1 MAGYHVK
8 FEEFEEAED
17 CQQSET
23 AKVPESVHRKNGVD
37 CMNPGCNTGACDYCE
52 VCGWNVS
59 EAERRSNLSLVS
71 NENGM
76 RRLFVGIPEE
86 FRKNSSKEEKNGS

>member
-8 FEEFEEAED
+8 FEEYEEFED
-17 CQQSET
+17 YQQSAPTSESR
-23 AKVPESVHRKNGVD
+23 SVHRKNGVD
-37 CMNPGCNTGACDYCE
+37 CMNPGCNSGACDYCE

-59 EAERRSNLSLVS
+59 EAERRSNLPLLP
-71 NENGM
+71 NDNGM

-86 FRKNSSKEEKNGS
+86 FRKN